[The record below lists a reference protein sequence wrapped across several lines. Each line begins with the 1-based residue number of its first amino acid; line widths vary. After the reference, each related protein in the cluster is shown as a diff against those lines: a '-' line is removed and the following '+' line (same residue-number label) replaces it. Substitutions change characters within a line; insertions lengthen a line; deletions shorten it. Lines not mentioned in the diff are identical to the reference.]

1 MKRSLSQYRLITG
14 IKSHRPNPIVINQK
28 NPAMIQAAQPEAAE
42 ASFKAQNFDK
52 DYAFNYTQHRWFQ
65 RQLYLGE
72 EIIMTADQLKM
83 ICDEVHEMGRLRE
96 RKLSTIANAP
106 PTIRLYSPRR

>member
-14 IKSHRPNPIVINQK
+14 IRSHRPNPIMINQGSE
-28 NPAMIQAAQPEAAE
+28 MIQATQPVTSESTFRAE
-42 ASFKAQNFDK
+42 DFDK
-52 DYAFNYTQHRWFQ
+52 DYAFNYTQHRWFH

-72 EIIMTADQLKM
+72 EIILTADQLKM

-96 RKLSTIANAP
+96 RNLPVIANPP
-106 PTIRLYSPRR
+106 PTMRLVAR